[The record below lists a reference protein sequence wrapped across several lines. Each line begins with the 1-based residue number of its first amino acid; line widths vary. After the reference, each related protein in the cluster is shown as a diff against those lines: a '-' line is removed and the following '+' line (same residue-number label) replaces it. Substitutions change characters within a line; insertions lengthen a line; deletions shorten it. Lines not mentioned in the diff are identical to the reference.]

1 VRYAGRTVEDETLN
15 GVMMFVTTY
24 VLLIGVLIVA
34 LALTG
39 IDLQTSIFA
48 IWSSMGNIGYG
59 IGPAI
64 AETGTYRDFPTAA
77 KWVMILAMILGRLSL
92 LAVFVVILPRFWRA

>member
-1 VRYAGRTVEDETLN
+1 MSDN
-15 GVMMFVTTY
+15 
-24 VLLIGVLIVA
+24 LIVCQGLTKSYGHKA
-34 LALTG
+34 ALTG

-59 IGPAI
+59 IGPGLG
-64 AETGTYRDFPTAA
+64 ETGTYRDFPTAA